1 MSYGKSKFRNKYKET
16 NNSLKII
23 RDNYYVLD
31 TNYQMLNMKLLEIK
45 KYINSSDFISL
56 FESNANYNAV
66 KRKILSIINLKGD
79 DK

>member
-1 MSYGKSKFRNKYKET
+1 MSYGKSKFRNKYEET